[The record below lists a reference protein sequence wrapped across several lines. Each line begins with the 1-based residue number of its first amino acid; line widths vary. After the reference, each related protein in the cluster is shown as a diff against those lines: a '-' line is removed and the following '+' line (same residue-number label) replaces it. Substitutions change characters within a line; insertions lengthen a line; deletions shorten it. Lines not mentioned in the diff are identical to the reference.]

1 MKKNKARSSNKGEIT
16 SISPKQLE
24 TIQRQIKISSGP
36 IPSAEELSK
45 YNKIEPE
52 LVNRIVSMAENQQ
65 NHRLNSE
72 KKTIDNQNNN
82 IKRGQ
87 ILIFILGILGLGSA
101 VAISITD
108 AYAGS
113 IVGVGSLAAI
123 AASGSPIL
131 IRNETELTLDLKG
144 QIQKSKLLPCF
155 KKQFCFWTRTGV
167 FQTELKG
174 RFNGPFQKNTKQT

>member
-72 KKTIDNQNNN
+72 KRHKTWA
-82 IKRGQ
+82 
-87 ILIFILGILGLGSA
+87 L
-101 VAISITD
+101 
-108 AYAGS
+108 
-113 IVGVGSLAAI
+113 
-123 AASGSPIL
+123 
-131 IRNETELTLDLKG
+131 
-144 QIQKSKLLPCF
+144 
-155 KKQFCFWTRTGV
+155 
-167 FQTELKG
+167 
-174 RFNGPFQKNTKQT
+174 NTKRTAKAPVELLL